1 MNIMNNMNP
10 RIRMK
15 KYSHTNDCRKDYP
28 GDTPRHGKI
37 NKAFYL
43 KKKKIYIYKQI
54 QNSMYSIIL
63 MLKRDTN

>member
-1 MNIMNNMNP
+1 MNIMNNIMNP

-15 KYSHTNDCRKDYP
+15 STAIQMTVVKTIQEIPQDMEKSTKHS
-28 GDTPRHGKI
+28 I
-37 NKAFYL
+37 W
-43 KKKKIYIYKQI
+43 KKNIYIYKQI